1 MMAPSTFEAF
11 RNCAMEMCS
20 SDVLQH
26 IATTMIVKMAMI
38 TSTVITIHI

>member
-20 SDVLQH
+20 SEVLQH
-26 IATTMIVKMAMI
+26 ISIMIETTTMITRTGIVTYI
-38 TSTVITIHI
+38 